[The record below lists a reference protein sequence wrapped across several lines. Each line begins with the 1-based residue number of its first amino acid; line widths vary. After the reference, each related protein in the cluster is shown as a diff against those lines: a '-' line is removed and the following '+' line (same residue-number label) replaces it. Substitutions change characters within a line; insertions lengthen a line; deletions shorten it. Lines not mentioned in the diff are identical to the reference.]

1 MCALLAQAVREGL
14 PETVTLSKD
23 GGESVSPWTPQG
35 RALGAKGARAQ
46 RQEDCFKQSLKPV
59 SFRKRWEAAAAGA
72 EGARQ
77 CGGGEGR
84 AAATFQVLI
93 IYTFYFILFLRLK
106 QHLLF
111 TYKRNLG
118 RATHGR
124 LA

>member
-1 MCALLAQAVREGL
+1 MCALPAQAVREGL

-46 RQEDCFKQSLKPV
+46 RQEVPV

-72 EGARQ
+72 EGARR

-93 IYTFYFILFLRLK
+93 IYTFFFILFLRLK